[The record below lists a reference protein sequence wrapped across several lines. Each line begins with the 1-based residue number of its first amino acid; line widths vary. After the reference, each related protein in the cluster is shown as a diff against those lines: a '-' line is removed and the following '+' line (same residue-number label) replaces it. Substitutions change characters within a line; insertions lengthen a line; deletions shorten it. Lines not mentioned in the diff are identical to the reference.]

1 MISLNYFQVIISNNS
16 ILFIKMAEE
25 YLRDELDRIK
35 KNQLLTHIGCS
46 VGPKKKTNIF
56 NWNVLLK
63 GPNNSCYEKGL
74 FKLTMQFPK
83 NYPDEPPNIKFETKI
98 YHPNISFDDGAIC
111 ISSKSTEW
119 EQHRNLV
126 TVIYSIFDL
135 LKEPNTN
142 HGLNNE
148 ALLLY
153 KNNKKE
159 FEKKAKELTEKNA
172 LKLINS

>member
-1 MISLNYFQVIISNNS
+1 
-16 ILFIKMAEE
+16 
-25 YLRDELDRIK
+25 
-35 KNQLLTHIGCS
+35 
-46 VGPKKKTNIF
+46 
-56 NWNVLLK
+56 
-63 GPNNSCYEKGL
+63 
-74 FKLTMQFPK
+74 MQFPK

-111 ISSKSTEW
+111 IFSKSTEW

-159 FEKKAKELTEKNA
+159 FEKKAKELREKNA